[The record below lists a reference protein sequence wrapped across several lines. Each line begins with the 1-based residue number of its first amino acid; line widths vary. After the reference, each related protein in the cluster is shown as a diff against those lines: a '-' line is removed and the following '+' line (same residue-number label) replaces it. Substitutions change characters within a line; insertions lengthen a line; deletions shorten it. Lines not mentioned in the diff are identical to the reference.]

1 MASLPDQHHQNA
13 IREFNR
19 RMLRGLEEDLPVRV
33 DHDAVDADGADI
45 YSGMQPAG
53 GWVVAVVRCLHGCS
67 PLQSGCL
74 QASKANGVPG
84 RSGDQRAGAG
94 RGRCGRA
101 TTHDHE
107 QR

>member
-19 RMLRGLEEDLPVRV
+19 RMLRGLEENLPVRV
-33 DHDAVDADGADI
+33 DHDAADADGADI

-67 PLQSGCL
+67 HLQSGCL
-74 QASKANGVPG
+74 QTSRASGVPG
-84 RSGDQRAGAG
+84 RRGDQRAGAG
-94 RGRCGRA
+94 RGLCGRA
-101 TTHDHE
+101 TTHDY
-107 QR
+107 